1 MMRIIVIT
9 DTPFAAS
16 EAESIRILL
25 SEGADRVHLR
35 KPQSA
40 ENDMRR
46 LIEAL
51 PPELYP
57 RLTLQDHL
65 YLAGEY
71 GIGGVHL
78 NARNPEIPAGFGGL
92 ISRSCH
98 SFEELASHPTEDYLF
113 SARSSTASPKPATE
127 RGMHRTNSERHSR
140 RASSIRASQR
150 SAASGR
156 NTCPRYRSMDSGER
170 PFSGTSG
177 RALRPKNWCGA
188 CGKYENSTDKPAENH
203 PEIGL
208 INNNTLMYLLEST
221 AHQIP
226 SEKEQGKVGI
236 TGSAKSRD
244 NRSPVRR
251 DKRQT
256 TVH

>member
-9 DTPFAAS
+9 DTSFAAS

-25 SEGADRVHLR
+25 SEGVDRVHLR

-40 ENDMRR
+40 EADMRR

-65 YLAGEY
+65 HLAGEY

-92 ISRSCH
+92 VSRSCH

-113 SARSSTASPKPATE
+113 LSPIFDSFSKTGYRAGELREAFVQGIINPRITALGGIRPEHLPALKEYGFGGAALLGYIWQSATP
-127 RGMHRTNSERHSR
+127 
-140 RASSIRASQR
+140 
-150 SAASGR
+150 
-156 NTCPRYRSMDSGER
+156 GE
-170 PFSGTSG
+170 
-177 RALRPKNWCGA
+177 L
-188 CGKYENSTDKPAENH
+188 
-203 PEIGL
+203 
-208 INNNTLMYLLEST
+208 
-221 AHQIP
+221 
-226 SEKEQGKVGI
+226 
-236 TGSAKSRD
+236 
-244 NRSPVRR
+244 VRR
-251 DKRQT
+251 MLEIRKFNR
-256 TVH
+256 

>member
-9 DTPFAAS
+9 DTSFAAS

-25 SEGADRVHLR
+25 LEGADRVHLR

-40 ENDMRR
+40 EADMRR

-65 YLAGEY
+65 QLAGEY

-98 SFEELASHPTEDYLF
+98 SFGEIASHGRLPFSQPDLRQHLQNRLPSGVCTGRTPKGIRAGHHQ
-113 SARSSTASPKPATE
+113 SAR
-127 RGMHRTNSERHSR
+127 
-140 RASSIRASQR
+140 R
-150 SAASGR
+150 SARRHPAGTPARVKGVRIRRSCLSRVHLAGR
-156 NTCPRYRSMDSGER
+156 YARRTGAAYAGNTKIQP
-170 PFSGTSG
+170 
-177 RALRPKNWCGA
+177 
-188 CGKYENSTDKPAENH
+188 
-203 PEIGL
+203 
-208 INNNTLMYLLEST
+208 INRRKT
-221 AHQIP
+221 
-226 SEKEQGKVGI
+226 VR
-236 TGSAKSRD
+236 KS
-244 NRSPVRR
+244 V
-251 DKRQT
+251 
-256 TVH
+256 